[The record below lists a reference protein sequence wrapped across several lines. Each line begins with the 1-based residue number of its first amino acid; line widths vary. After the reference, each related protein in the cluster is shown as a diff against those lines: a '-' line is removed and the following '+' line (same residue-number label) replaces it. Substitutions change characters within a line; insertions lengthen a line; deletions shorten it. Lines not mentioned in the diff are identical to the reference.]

1 MTGAGVVAV
10 IDPVAIL
17 IAAGVI
23 GQIAT
28 WREVAAGRVTVW
40 LGMGVTMGVL
50 GVLSL
55 FTGLEHLSPKVAP
68 ALGVVVGLGSGL
80 LLFGATRVFVAIA
93 SSWETFRRHTAEIYG
108 NRSNVSLRFAL
119 LVAVGLSVPGEELFW
134 RGLVGGRF
142 GEATGSLL
150 AGAAIALA
158 GYVVVCAFSGNI
170 AVTAGAVVGGG
181 LWSILFVWTGGILAA
196 LCSHAV
202 FTGLML
208 VAPPP
213 EATSAAPPPRA
224 GPQPDAGTPA

>member
-1 MTGAGVVAV
+1 MNAHAVVAV
-10 IDPVAIL
+10 IDPVAVL

-28 WREVAAGRVTVW
+28 WREVAAGRISVW
-40 LGMGVTMGVL
+40 LGMGLTMGVL
-50 GVLSL
+50 GALSL
-55 FTGLEHLSPKVAP
+55 FTDLVHLSPDVSP

-108 NRSNVSLRFAL
+108 NRSGVSLRFSL

-142 GEATGSLL
+142 GEATGSLV

-158 GYVVVCAFSGNI
+158 GYVVVCAFSANI
-170 AVTAGAVVGGG
+170 PVIAGAVVGGG
-181 LWSILFVWTGGILAA
+181 LWSILFVWTGGVLAG

-213 EATSAAPPPRA
+213 AATSAAAAESPGGSP
-224 GPQPDAGTPA
+224 